1 MMTVTEEN
9 LDQVIPLA
17 RALEGKV
24 DSFNFNAI
32 SSGRRSLASAS
43 QTARVSPF
51 ITGIYSG
58 GARTSPLIA
67 KRELD

>member
-24 DSFNFNAI
+24 DSFNFNRHLEWEKGPRFSFPNRKSIAVYYRNI
-32 SSGRRSLASAS
+32 FRRS
-43 QTARVSPF
+43 QNIPIDR
-51 ITGIYSG
+51 
-58 GARTSPLIA
+58 
-67 KRELD
+67 